1 MRRRRRRRNPST
13 TTLMMVGAAVLVG
26 GVAFF
31 LWQRKAAA
39 TALPNG
45 TPTAAGKVAYGGQLL
60 TPAAVFAA
68 HGQAITPGFTPAQQ
82 VTHAVQLIAE
92 AKANTVRGF

>member
-1 MRRRRRRRNPST
+1 MRRRRRRRSNPST
-13 TTLMMVGAAVLVG
+13 TTLLIGAAVVAV
-26 GVAFF
+26 GVAFI
-31 LWQRKAAA
+31 LWQRKAAAA

-60 TPAAVFAA
+60 TPAAVFSA
-68 HGQAITPGFTPAQQ
+68 HGQVIPPGTPAQQ